1 MEKIGRNDSCYCG
14 SGKKYKN
21 CCLNSKPSGFYILP
35 SGKSVGTYAEDD
47 VVKQLISSS
56 SAFKDFYETERESIG
71 EIHWIKSN
79 KDVESILGFRKGQKG
94 KMYYLT
100 GKTGLKKLIVLDQI
114 PPSLDDEFI
123 IAHEMGHF
131 LIFNKYFPGVGP
143 YLPNGLENNEKNE
156 RIRLASSMSTMIH
169 DPLCNS
175 LLKKY
180 GISYGNMYRDHIL
193 SVLNWKNVEEPA
205 PNTYSAHTFVF
216 EYVLSN
222 LHDAMIIS
230 ERDCLEKY
238 NKFFESKFPSITEE
252 GKFIL
257 DLIEIY
263 GYDTP
268 EKLTFLYQDIINSM
282 ELGAVCKLEVPLHP

>member
-1 MEKIGRNDSCYCG
+1 MEKIGRNDPCYCG

-21 CCLNSKPSGFYILP
+21 CCLNLKPSGSYILP
-35 SGKSVGTYAEDD
+35 SGKTVGTYAEDD

-56 SAFKDFYETERESIG
+56 PAFKDFYDTERESIG
-71 EIHWIKSN
+71 KIYWIKSN
-79 KDVESILGFRKGQKG
+79 EDVESILGYRRGQRG

-100 GKTGLKKLIVLDQI
+100 GKTGLNKLIVLDQI
-114 PPSLDDEFI
+114 PPSLDDEFVV
-123 IAHEMGHF
+123 AHEMGHF
-131 LIFNKYFPGVGP
+131 LFLNKNFPGIGP
-143 YLPNGLENNEKNE
+143 HLPNGIENDEKNK
-156 RIRLASSMSTMIH
+156 RMRLASSMSTMIH

-175 LLKKY
+175 LLNKY
-180 GISYGNMYRDHIL
+180 GISYGNMYRDYIL
-193 SVLNWKNVEEPA
+193 SVLENWRNVEEPA
-205 PNTYSAHTFVF
+205 PNTYSAHTSVF

-222 LHDAMIIS
+222 LHDTTIIS

-238 NKFFESKFPSITEE
+238 NKFFESKFPNITED

-257 DLIEIY
+257 DLIKIN

-282 ELGAVCKLEVPLHP
+282 ELGAVCKLQKI